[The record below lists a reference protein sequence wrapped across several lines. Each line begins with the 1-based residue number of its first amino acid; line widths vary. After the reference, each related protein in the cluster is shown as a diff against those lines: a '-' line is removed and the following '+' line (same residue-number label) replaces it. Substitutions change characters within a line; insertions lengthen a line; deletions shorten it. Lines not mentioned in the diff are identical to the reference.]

1 MVFFHYCSLFYF
13 CLAWEWAESF
23 ITGTTGSCCSSF
35 GNERGDETKHFDF
48 KPFVTK
54 SIAIHFF
61 KPLTHGS
68 VPTEVRKCCFKL
80 MPENKGLRI
89 ALQKPKRLMKFGRRF
104 LWACV
109 GQLGQQA
116 SEFPKIEAKISSAS
130 PPYLGQSSLPPH
142 LMGMRVGG
150 RVILVNF
157 PARGRLC
164 GGIQKESKYKQNK
177 TLQIF
182 LLSLKKS
189 KICHWLLNLR

>member
-1 MVFFHYCSLFYF
+1 MIVVSSNLKAPCANIDPIIALSYVELYAQSLG
-13 CLAWEWAESF
+13 L
-23 ITGTTGSCCSSF
+23 GTCWCGFAQT
-35 GNERGDETKHFDF
+35 
-48 KPFVTK
+48 
-54 SIAIHFF
+54 
-61 KPLTHGS
+61 
-68 VPTEVRKCCFKL
+68 CFKL

-89 ALQKPKRLMKFGRRF
+89 ALQKPKWLMKFGRRF

-116 SEFPKIEAKISSAS
+116 SEFPKTEAKISSAS
-130 PPYLGQSSLPPH
+130 PSHLGQSSLPPH
-142 LMGMRVGG
+142 LMGMRVSG

-182 LLSLKKS
+182 LPSLKKS
-189 KICHWLLNLR
+189 KMSLTAESKVA